1 MGSQRRKREEGG
13 GRSVIRGHDGLRPSG
28 HFLCS
33 VLTGYLSPWTVRYDA
48 LSRESIAG
56 YIYVSRSVVCLSLAL
71 CVCVTCVLCI
81 CMAVCHAQPH
91 FIDCLCLCC
100 SRFVS
105 LLPLAST
112 AVALN
117 THAIQIAIYQI
128 YTYIYARVSIYLASG
143 VCVCVLHGVCV
154 IC

>member
-1 MGSQRRKREEGG
+1 MGSQRRRREEGG

-71 CVCVTCVLCI
+71 SVCLCVC
-81 CMAVCHAQPH
+81 
-91 FIDCLCLCC
+91 D
-100 SRFVS
+100 
-105 LLPLAST
+105 
-112 AVALN
+112 
-117 THAIQIAIYQI
+117 
-128 YTYIYARVSIYLASG
+128 
-143 VCVCVLHGVCV
+143 VCVMHLHGGLPRPVPLH
-154 IC
+154 